1 MHNSAFDVTRKLC
14 LVESTHDVQL
24 TQDLLELEGCHG
36 VTKRNNQTYFINYDA
51 SQMQFCDVEVVL
63 TSLGIK
69 LKGSFFNRLRLS
81 RYRFEDNNA
90 YQNSISKPR
99 ACCNKRPTQP

>member
-1 MHNSAFDVTRKLC
+1 MHKSAFDVTRKLI
-14 LVESTHDVQL
+14 LVTGTDDAHL
-24 TQDLLELEGCHG
+24 TPDLLELDGCHG
-36 VTKRNNQTYFINYDA
+36 VTKRNDHTYFIKYDA

-69 LKGSFFNRLRLS
+69 LNNSFFNRLRVS